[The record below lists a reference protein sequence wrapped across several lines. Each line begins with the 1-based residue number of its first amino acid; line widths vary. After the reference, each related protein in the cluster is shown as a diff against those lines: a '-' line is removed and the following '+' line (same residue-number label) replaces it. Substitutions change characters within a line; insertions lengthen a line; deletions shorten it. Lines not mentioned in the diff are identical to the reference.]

1 MTLRRMSE
9 NQKNTDQRPRGSSW
23 CHPVRRGLSVIP
35 FSSMVERLNEEMQRA
50 EREAMVLSAMIE
62 NPALAVSNPE

>member
-1 MTLRRMSE
+1 
-9 NQKNTDQRPRGSSW
+9 
-23 CHPVRRGLSVIP
+23 
-35 FSSMVERLNEEMQRA
+35 MVERLNEDMQRA